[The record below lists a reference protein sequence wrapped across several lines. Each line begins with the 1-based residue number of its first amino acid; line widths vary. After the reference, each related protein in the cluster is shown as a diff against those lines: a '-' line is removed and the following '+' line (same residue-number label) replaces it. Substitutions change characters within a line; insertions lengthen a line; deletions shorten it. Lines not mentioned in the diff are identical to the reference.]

1 MSADNPIIVINH
13 RCAGCKLARC
23 NTMEKRH
30 ALEQSPIVSC
40 RVMKKRLY
48 CRPLARFSLVTS
60 ITLAFHAIGSLSS
73 WGQIAEELPAPSRTD
88 RSIIPSMEV
97 IEKEAT
103 PVSYTHLRAH
113 ETS

>member
-1 MSADNPIIVINH
+1 
-13 RCAGCKLARC
+13 
-23 NTMEKRH
+23 
-30 ALEQSPIVSC
+30 
-40 RVMKKRLY
+40 MKKRLY

-60 ITLAFHAIGSLSS
+60 ITLAFHAIGSLST

-103 PVSYTHLRAH
+103 LIAEVLDPELVFKIEPTRSRILRARIPI
-113 ETS
+113 TRVSITDPS